1 MNFQEVILIPRSEY
15 ERHDTSENKALNLE
29 LTRIKNNNAFSTHER
44 NTKYVD
50 KLNTLMSSNKKVR
63 APMELTLKR
72 TLDDDGLDLKNE
84 LPDDFA
90 VSRIKELLPAS
101 KRRRGMNLYEKLKH
115 LPQVIE
121 SERTVR
127 INNVLLKNSLLDFVG
142 EALSPNSA
150 RGNLAGFENFVQ
162 LLMDTNA
169 KSNSVVNQDYKDVL
183 KDLKVNK
190 KASQSAHDST
200 LDASLD
206 GSGWVKNWKRFYF

>member
-1 MNFQEVILIPRSEY
+1 MNFQEVILIPRGEY
-15 ERHDTSENKALNLE
+15 QRHDTTENKALNME

-50 KLNTLMSSNKKVR
+50 KLNTLMSSNKMLR

-72 TLDDDGLDLKNE
+72 TADDEDLNLKSE
-84 LPDDFA
+84 IPDDFA
-90 VSRIKELLPAS
+90 VSRMKELLPAS
-101 KRRRGMNLYEKLKH
+101 KRRRGMSLYEKLKH

-121 SERTVR
+121 SERAVR
-127 INNVLLKNSLLDFVG
+127 INNVLLKNSLLDFVA
-142 EALSPNSA
+142 EALSPINS
-150 RGNLAGFENFVQ
+150 RGNLGGFENFVQ
-162 LLMDTNA
+162 LLKDVNTRT
-169 KSNSVVNQDYKDVL
+169 NSVVNQEYKDVL
-183 KDLKVNK
+183 KDLNK

>member
-1 MNFQEVILIPRSEY
+1 MNFQEVILIPRGEY
-15 ERHDTSENKALNLE
+15 QRHDTTENKALNME

-50 KLNTLMSSNKKVR
+50 KLNTLMSSNKMLR

-72 TLDDDGLDLKNE
+72 TADDEDLNLKSE
-84 LPDDFA
+84 IPDDFA
-90 VSRIKELLPAS
+90 VSRMKELLPAS
-101 KRRRGMNLYEKLKH
+101 KRRRGMSLYEKLKH

-121 SERTVR
+121 SERAVR
-127 INNVLLKNSLLDFVG
+127 INNVLLKNSLLDFVA
-142 EALSPNSA
+142 EALSPINS

-162 LLMDTNA
+162 LLKDVNTRT
-169 KSNSVVNQDYKDVL
+169 NSVVNQEYKDVL
-183 KDLKVNK
+183 KDLNK